1 MATTDSSAA
10 PREGHTQ
17 ERACLNC
24 GCSLRGDYCHCCG
37 QKAHVHRT
45 LGAFWHDLLH
55 GVLHF
60 EGKTWRTL
68 AMLVLRPGTLTRRY
82 VDGERARFVSPLAMF
97 LFTAFVMFTVVN
109 VATPLGAP
117 GFSVSESIERG
128 IADERQRLRQLEAR
142 RATAGGQQ
150 ARELDKQIAER
161 RDDLAD
167 LEQLRRQGGSTAKAA
182 SDPLRGGKWFN
193 RAFNKAQE
201 NPELLVYKLK
211 TNAYKFSWALI
222 PISVPFLW
230 LLFPFSRRFGLYD
243 HAVFV
248 TYSLSFMTL
257 LVVVGVLL
265 MAAGMGTLAS
275 LAWLVPP
282 FHMYAQLRG
291 AYGLSR
297 PGALWRTV
305 LLVIFANV
313 VVGLFASLL
322 IWLGALG

>member
-1 MATTDSSAA
+1 MATSDSSA
-10 PREGHTQ
+10 PPQEGHTQ

-24 GCSLRGDYCHCCG
+24 GCALVGEFCHCCG
-37 QKAHVHRT
+37 QRAHIHRT

-68 AMLVLRPGTLTRRY
+68 AMLVARPGTLTRRY
-82 VDGERARFVSPLAMF
+82 VDGERARFVSPLAVF
-97 LFTAFVMFTVVN
+97 LFSAALMFAVVSA
-109 VATPLGAP
+109 ATPQ
-117 GFSVSESIERG
+117 GFSISESLEEAISEER
-128 IADERQRLRQLEAR
+128 EELRQLEAR
-142 RATAGGQQ
+142 RAGAAGAQ
-150 ARELDKQIAER
+150 ARKLDAEIAER
-161 RDDLAD
+161 RDDLSG
-167 LEQLRRQGGSTAKAA
+167 LQELRQRGGGASAT
-182 SDPLRGGKWFN
+182 SDPLRGAKWFN
-193 RAFNKAQE
+193 RAFKKAQQ
-201 NPELLVYKLK
+201 NPDLLLYKLK

-222 PISVPFLW
+222 PISVPFMW

-248 TYSLSFMTL
+248 TYSLTFMTL
-257 LVVVGVLL
+257 LVVVALL
-265 MAAGMGTLAS
+265 LAAAGLGSLAS

-291 AYGLSR
+291 AYGIGRLS
-297 PGALWRTV
+297 ALWRTV
-305 LLVIFANV
+305 LLVMFANV